1 MPRTS
6 SKKTAA
12 ERAAHSR
19 AVNARNQRN
28 RRARQRAER
37 DRAKRIIRSVHDM
50 LMHRIVYNQ
59 DLSPTDVLYCAAE
72 LGRALEELERN
83 HALVPTTPTPSSL
96 APGPCPPPESPPPSS
111 ASPDSLPPLP
121 SPDSLPPLPLS
132 DLDLGI
138 DLSPQAPPLPTF

>member
-37 DRAKRIIRSVHDM
+37 DRAKEIIRTVHDM

-59 DLSPTDVLYCAAE
+59 DVSPTDVLYCVAE

-83 HALVPTTPTPSSL
+83 HALGPTTPIPLSL
-96 APGPCPPPESPPPSS
+96 AGLCPPESPPSS

-121 SPDSLPPLPLS
+121 LN
-132 DLDLGI
+132 I
-138 DLSPQAPPLPTF
+138 DLALSPRAPPLPTF

>member
-37 DRAKRIIRSVHDM
+37 DRAKEIIRTVHDM

-59 DLSPTDVLYCAAE
+59 ELSPTDTMYCVDY
-72 LGRALEELERN
+72 LGRALQVLERN
-83 HALVPTTPTPSSL
+83 HALGPATPIPSSL
-96 APGPCPPPESPPPSS
+96 APGPLSPPPSS

>member
-1 MPRTS
+1 MPRRTS
-6 SKKTAA
+6 SKTAA

-37 DRAKRIIRSVHDM
+37 DRSKRIIRSVHDM

-59 DLSPTDVLYCAAE
+59 DLSPTDVIYCAAE

-83 HALVPTTPTPSSL
+83 HALGPTTPT
-96 APGPCPPPESPPPSS
+96 PCPPPESPPPSS
-111 ASPDSLPPLP
+111 ATPDSLPPLP